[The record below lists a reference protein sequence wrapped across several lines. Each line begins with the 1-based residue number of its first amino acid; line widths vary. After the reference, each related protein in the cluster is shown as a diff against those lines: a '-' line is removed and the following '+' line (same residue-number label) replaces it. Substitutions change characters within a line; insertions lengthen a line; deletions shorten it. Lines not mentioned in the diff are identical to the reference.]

1 MTIEMAAG
9 SLHKLRVPKSTDIFL
24 KANSTSGVDF
34 LQKSWDQ
41 QGLQGKGGHSS
52 PELGRGGHSSSVQGI
67 KKGNKRE
74 QKGDKRRQ
82 KGDKADTVTNKK
94 GDKTADK
101 GRQKGDKAD
110 TMTNKKRDKKE
121 DKRKQKGD
129 KADTVAHKKENG
141 DKGDTMTKKN
151 RKRSYTGVVF
161 THFCDLWFS
170 AFF

>member
-1 MTIEMAAG
+1 
-9 SLHKLRVPKSTDIFL
+9 
-24 KANSTSGVDF
+24 
-34 LQKSWDQ
+34 
-41 QGLQGKGGHSS
+41 
-52 PELGRGGHSSSVQGI
+52 
-67 KKGNKRE
+67 
-74 QKGDKRRQ
+74 
-82 KGDKADTVTNKK
+82 
-94 GDKTADK
+94 
-101 GRQKGDKAD
+101 
-110 TMTNKKRDKKE
+110 MTNKKRDKKE